1 MRFFKFPTSLLLLLL
16 IFVKDFLVDAGRP
29 LNVQVT
35 LRGKKYSVSSVSS
48 VRELQRNVEDQS
60 GVSPENQGR
69 VLFGGKKLKSS
80 DILEDVG
87 VEDGS
92 VINVVPGKKKSTS
105 SAMKVDSGDNSNK
118 STGSSSAGKGNL
130 MEDMLR
136 QAGVDKSQLDDLMNS
151 MPGGGEGMPDME
163 ESMKMMQ
170 EMMNSPIFQ
179 EYMNDPEKLEQSR
192 QMILNNPMMKGMMAG
207 MPGFSEI
214 LEDPVKWRETMV
226 AAANMYKDMGPNLL
240 NALGGGSAMSPGAFG
255 LGNGNGAF
263 GTGSA
268 SALDELSEGEE

>member
-1 MRFFKFPTSLLLLLL
+1 MRFFKFPTSWPLL
-16 IFVKDFLVDAGRP
+16 FLVFLKDILIDAGRP

-35 LRGKKYSVSSVSS
+35 LRGKKYSVPSVSS
-48 VRELQRNVEDQS
+48 VRELQINVQGQS

-80 DILEDVG
+80 DVLEDVG

-92 VINVVPGKKKSTS
+92 VINVVPGKKKSNS
-105 SAMKVDSGDNSNK
+105 SAMKVESGDNNNK
-118 STGSSSAGKGNL
+118 SAASPSAEGNL

-136 QAGVDKSQLDDLMNS
+136 QAGVDKSQLDDLMKA
-151 MPGGGEGMPDME
+151 MPGGADGMPDME

-207 MPGFSEI
+207 MPCFSEI
-214 LEDPVKWRETMV
+214 LEDPIKWRETMV

-240 NALGGGSAMSPGAFG
+240 NALGGGGAMPPGAFG